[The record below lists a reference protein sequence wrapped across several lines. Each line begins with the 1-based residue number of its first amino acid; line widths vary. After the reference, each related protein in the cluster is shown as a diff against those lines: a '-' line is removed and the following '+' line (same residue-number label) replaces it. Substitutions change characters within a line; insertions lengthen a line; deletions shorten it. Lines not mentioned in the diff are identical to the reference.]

1 MKLLAAYL
9 FTHARLERFNQ
20 TLQLQNCFGWD
31 DRWTKVHFTDAEC
44 GVGMPFMKVPNLYHQ
59 DPPEFNYSAGVN
71 AYFRYAIDNN
81 YDWLIMCDADI
92 AIARFPTVFPEN
104 GWARQMTFFE
114 REENARPNHLFL
126 VRADVAHQLPWDET
140 YGQYGCDMDWFYK
153 ATARFGEDRG
163 TDSLLIH
170 RWHERGGTPRCAQDD
185 ARWKKVKEDCAKSLS
200 SQQG

>member
-9 FTHARLERFNQ
+9 VTKERFPRFLETQKLQ
-20 TLQLQNCFGWD
+20 TCFGWNPAWEMVLFSD
-31 DRWTKVHFTDAEC
+31 STVWPISEVIIPK
-44 GVGMPFMKVPNLYHQ
+44 LYHQ
-59 DPPEFNYSAGVN
+59 NPPEFNYSAGVN

-185 ARWKKVKEDCAKSLS
+185 ARWKKVKEDCAKVKAC
-200 SQQG
+200 